1 MHAATVTGED
11 GNAIAT
17 EGWKPHSYPQG
28 ILYKNILKKM
38 MMILLL
44 FEKHYFLKIKNNNV
58 ADIVPNYVLIIIIN
72 SYQNGGCVRM
82 LWNLL

>member
-11 GNAIAT
+11 GNTIAT

-44 FEKHYFLKIKNNNV
+44 FEKHYFLK
-58 ADIVPNYVLIIIIN
+58 LIILMLLTLSLIMYLLLFN

>member
-1 MHAATVTGED
+1 MHTLTVTGED

-28 ILYKNILKKM
+28 ILYKNILKK